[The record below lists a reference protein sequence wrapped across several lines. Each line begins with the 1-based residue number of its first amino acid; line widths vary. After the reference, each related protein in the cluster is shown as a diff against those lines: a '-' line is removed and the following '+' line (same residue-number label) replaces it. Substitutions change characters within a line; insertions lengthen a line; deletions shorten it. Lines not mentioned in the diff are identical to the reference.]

1 MIIPFP
7 FLPPKEV
14 WFSSRKLTWERLY
27 PSLKGKPTGQ
37 RRERKTKTD
46 CLREIRDI
54 LRAVTNSIQAPPVVE
69 KIRREAQEQ
78 LKKLRQL
85 IQRRD
90 GSPGLLEDQ
99 KRAIG

>member
-7 FLPPKEV
+7 FLPPKTV
-14 WFSSRKLTWERLY
+14 WFSSRKPTWERLY
-27 PSLKGKPTGQ
+27 SFLKGKPTGQ
-37 RRERKTKTD
+37 GEKDQTGCPKKIT
-46 CLREIRDI
+46 DI

-69 KIRREAQEQ
+69 KIRREGQEQ
-78 LKKLRQL
+78 LKKPRQL
-85 IQRRD
+85 IQRWD